1 MHKLSMNR
9 IIQVG
14 AVLFFVLS
22 VALVAWL
29 VAGSKSDRRAFG
41 SGPAGVTLQ
50 CLGSPTNYLKQMELM
65 DPSRRWKVFSISNGT
80 SRAFMF
86 SATAVDYRT
95 ATGWVSNHWA
105 AAGLMTRRETPGG
118 MWPGRSYV
126 FYASIP
132 TSSVPWRLRLA
143 CREAGRM
150 DELVSKIQGLS
161 PTNTGRT
168 GWSGKSYELISS
180 EIAP

>member
-1 MHKLSMNR
+1 MNR
-9 IIQVG
+9 IVQGG
-14 AVLFFVLS
+14 AVLFFVLG

-105 AAGLMTRRETPGG
+105 AAGLMTHRESPGD
-118 MWPGRSYV
+118 MWPGRSYI

-132 TSSVPWRLRLA
+132 TSSVPWRLRLG

-150 DELVSKIQGLS
+150 DELVRKLQGL
-161 PTNTGRT
+161 PPAKTGRT
-168 GWSGKSYELISS
+168 SWGGKSYELISS